1 MVVVACVSA
10 IAAMDGP
17 KGEEGEREDGLEEAS
32 EGGRRRSVVE
42 RALLVED
49 AAAVVGGG
57 VILYYSSITTCTT
70 TTISRAYRSWWPS
83 VGCEKSSGAKTLVSS
98 KGILWWKYIEA
109 TQKSRQWRRKIHGF
123 SGILSTFFL
132 SKVRRHIIMGTTI
145 YIGVG
150 HLMYFVT
157 PLG

>member
-1 MVVVACVSA
+1 MVVVASVSA

-49 AAAVVGGG
+49 AAAAVVGGG

-83 VGCEKSSGAKTLVSS
+83 VGCEKSSSGATRCPKEFY
-98 KGILWWKYIEA
+98 GENIEA
-109 TQKSRQWRRKIHGF
+109 KISWKF
-123 SGILSTFFL
+123 MD
-132 SKVRRHIIMGTTI
+132 VD
-145 YIGVG
+145 
-150 HLMYFVT
+150 
-157 PLG
+157 